1 LENLHQEV
9 SRLVHFWFVRK
20 SKSAG
25 NKTEWKSLQCPVIT
39 ISRQRGCRGVE
50 LAKMLANQLKFKI
63 LEKNLIDYMVRYI
76 GPRCELM
83 ESLSIEQQSML
94 EERKQSFLTENVRH
108 ADEYIEGL
116 FEVLQTA
123 ILQQGII
130 LTGRGSQFFVPP
142 GQGLRVQF
150 LCDPEQRL
158 QNLVEFEEMSP
169 EEALREIETVD
180 QERENFLRKYF
191 ADDPRS
197 ARHYDLTINLTATRM
212 NTAIQAIITAAREQR
227 WSVSK

>member
-1 LENLHQEV
+1 
-9 SRLVHFWFVRK
+9 
-20 SKSAG
+20 
-25 NKTEWKSLQCPVIT
+25 
-39 ISRQRGCRGVE
+39 
-50 LAKMLANQLKFKI
+50 M
-63 LEKNLIDYMVRYI
+63 
-76 GPRCELM
+76 
-83 ESLSIEQQSML
+83 
-94 EERKQSFLTENVRH
+94 
-108 ADEYIEGL
+108 
-116 FEVLQTA
+116 
-123 ILQQGII
+123 
-130 LTGRGSQFFVPP
+130 PP
-142 GQGLRVQF
+142 GQGLQVQF